1 MRCLYLLAIL
11 AFAACDDAPQ
21 TVTPA
26 QVDIISLSNNQI
38 ADGEIAQLTWRANV
52 DGEYAIVATPS
63 MMSGDAGGDAVLAR
77 GAVAKGI
84 ATTTEVPAIKLF
96 PGKNAVSILV
106 LPGQA
111 QSARAEVDITRTP
124 PQTTDADGDGYTV
137 AQGDCD
143 DHDPTVHPGATE
155 IPYNGKDDD
164 CDPNT
169 PDDDLDHDGYIHTT
183 DCNDLDPTIH
193 PGAREICGDGIDQDC
208 NGSDL
213 PCSMAD
219 MDGDGYS
226 PAMGDCDDN
235 DPTVHPG
242 ATEIPYNGKDD
253 DCNPA
258 TPDDDLDRD
267 GYLHTTDCNDMNPA
281 IHPGAVEICGDG
293 IDQDCSGADLACPPV
308 DEVMVQGGMFT
319 MGSPAGTGDP
329 DEQPQHNVAVGGFHI
344 DRNEITNGSYK
355 ICVDAHACTPPGA
368 LTSVTRTSYY
378 GDAGF
383 LNYPVIYVSWS
394 QADAY
399 CRWLGKRLPTEAE
412 WEKAARGNAD
422 TRQYPWGGTTAPT
435 CTQANVMVGTMSCVG
450 DTSAVGSYASGASP
464 WGALDMAGNVWEWV
478 GDWYSATYYASSPNS
493 NPQGPATG
501 TQKVRRGGAFL
512 NDGVFSRVANR
523 AFDDPGSQL
532 GGVGF
537 RCAH

>member
-1 MRCLYLLAIL
+1 MRRIYLLAIL

-21 TVTPA
+21 MVTPA
-26 QVDIISLSNNQI
+26 QVDILSLSNNQI
-38 ADGEIAQLTWRANV
+38 SDGEIAQLTWRANV

-63 MMSGDAGGDAVLAR
+63 MMSGDEGGDAVLAR

-143 DHDPTVHPGATE
+143 DHDPTVHPGQPE

-183 DCNDLDPTIH
+183 DCNDMDPTIH
-193 PGAREICGDGIDQDC
+193 PGAHEICGDGIDQDC

-267 GYLHTTDCNDMNPA
+267 GYPHTTDCNDMNA
-281 IHPGAVEICGDG
+281 SIHPGAVEICGDG
-293 IDQDCSGADLACPPV
+293 IDQDCSGADIACPPV
-308 DEVMVQGGMFT
+308 DEVAVSQGQFT
-319 MGSPAGTGDP
+319 MGSPTGTG
-329 DEQPQHNVAVGGFHI
+329 
-344 DRNEITNGSYK
+344 
-355 ICVDAHACTPPGA
+355 
-368 LTSVTRTSYY
+368 
-378 GDAGF
+378 
-383 LNYPVIYVSWS
+383 
-394 QADAY
+394 
-399 CRWLGKRLPTEAE
+399 
-412 WEKAARGNAD
+412 
-422 TRQYPWGGTTAPT
+422 
-435 CTQANVMVGTMSCVG
+435 
-450 DTSAVGSYASGASP
+450 
-464 WGALDMAGNVWEWV
+464 
-478 GDWYSATYYASSPNS
+478 
-493 NPQGPATG
+493 
-501 TQKVRRGGAFL
+501 
-512 NDGVFSRVANR
+512 
-523 AFDDPGSQL
+523 
-532 GGVGF
+532 
-537 RCAH
+537 